1 MNYLLKKLKEFGD
14 INVSIVGAGLMGKSI
29 FAQLIKMEN
38 FNPMCLA
45 SRNINKVVEFLDEM
59 EVDYEV
65 CDKVSK
71 AQDAVKKGKVV
82 ATDVNEIAAA
92 LNVHAVVDAT
102 GNIEAGAKLSLDA
115 IKYGRDIV
123 SLNVEMD
130 VTCGIEIAKRAREK
144 GLIYTGISGD
154 EPGAIRELYEFAN
167 FVDLEVLA
175 LGKGKNN
182 PLNVYATVE
191 ELTEEAISKKL
202 SPRMLTSFVDGT
214 NTMIELN
221 AIANSTGFVPDVRG
235 CHNISADTKTLPSIL
250 SLKEEGG
257 ILNSYKVVD
266 FVRGIAPGVFAVV
279 RAKSES
285 MDYDM
290 RFLKMGEGPNY
301 LLYRPYHL
309 TSIEVP
315 ISIAK
320 AVLLRDSSIVSS
332 YDTPAAETICVAK
345 RDILPGEKIEGIGGN
360 SIYGTLEKYSIKK
373 SEDLVPIGFINENA
387 VAKRHIKKGMCLT
400 SNDVAL
406 DENSVVIGLR
416 KPFD

>member
-29 FAQLIKMEN
+29 FAQLIKLEN
-38 FNPMCLA
+38 FNPVCLA
-45 SRNINKVVEFLDEM
+45 SRNINKVIEFLDEM

-65 CDKVSK
+65 CDTISK
-71 AQDAVKKGKVV
+71 AQDAIKNGKVV

-102 GNIEAGAKLSLDA
+102 GNIEAGANLCLDA
-115 IKYGRDIV
+115 IKYKRDIV

-144 GLIYTGISGD
+144 GLIYTGIAGD
-154 EPGAIRELYEFAN
+154 EPGAIRDLYEFAN

-221 AIANSTGFVPDVRG
+221 AVANSTGFVPDVRG

-290 RFLKMGEGPNY
+290 KFLKMGEGPNY

-320 AVLLRDSSIVSS
+320 AVVLRDASIVPS
-332 YDTPAAETICVAK
+332 YDTPVAETICVAK

-360 SIYGTLEKYSIKK
+360 SIYGTLERYSVKK
-373 SEDLVPIGFINENA
+373 SEDFVPIGFINENA
-387 VAKRHIKKGMCLT
+387 VAKRHIKKGTCLT
-400 SNDVAL
+400 SEDVILDND
-406 DENSVVIGLR
+406 SVVMSLR